1 MTLSQPVNPDERA
14 IRVRRVLVAA
24 IAVAAVLACAFAV
37 AALSAADEAA
47 SAVHQQGGGSEP
59 PEWSADEDARD
70 DPLVRHTPSV
80 EVPSLVS
87 LLGKDVPGAVEAIG
101 HGAAVRGD
109 AQPAAGKAQ
118 FVMVAL
124 AGERAKDG
132 AGAPTV
138 TLELDDSGRVVG
150 ATYSAA
156 LRLYGFSNGLTF
168 AQAID
173 EAHVVQAALGD
184 AGVQVAP
191 GLVQAS
197 ANPDD
202 YSTYNDDGHML
213 VREHADFA
221 GEGAAAGQKV
231 RWTAALD
238 YDYAEAND
246 TGNLVYTHR
255 VLSVG
260 VAPLL

>member
-1 MTLSQPVNPDERA
+1 MSSSIPANLDERA
-14 IRVRRVLVAA
+14 IRVRRVLAVA
-24 IAVAAVLACAFAV
+24 IAVAAALACVFAV
-37 AALSAADEAA
+37 AAFSAADEAA
-47 SAVHQQGGGSEP
+47 SAVHQQAGGSEP
-59 PEWSADEDARD
+59 PEWSADEEHD
-70 DPLVRHTPSV
+70 DPLVRHSPSV
-80 EVPSLVS
+80 EVPDLAS

-101 HGAAVRGD
+101 HGAAVRDD
-109 AQPAAGKAQ
+109 AQPAAGKAHA
-118 FVMVAL
+118 VTVAL
-124 AGERAKDG
+124 AGERSRDG

-138 TLELDDSGRVVG
+138 TLELDDAGRVAG

-156 LRLYGFSNGLTF
+156 LRLYGFSNRLTF

-173 EAHVVQAALGD
+173 EAHVVQGALGD
-184 AGVQVAP
+184 AGVKVAS
-191 GLVQAS
+191 GAVQAP
-197 ANPDD
+197 ANPDE

-213 VREHADFA
+213 VREHAEFA
-221 GEGAAAGQKV
+221 GEGAAAGQKL

-238 YDYAEAND
+238 YDYAEANE